1 MPERSHFFNAV
12 LAIASEDL
20 KSNPNAPEARGFQVC
35 SEKMSSLGF
44 SMIQYGS
51 RVHFK

>member
-12 LAIASEDL
+12 SAIVSDDL
-20 KSNPNAPEARGFQVC
+20 KSNPNAPGARGFQVC
-35 SEKMSSLGF
+35 SEKMLWLGF
-44 SMIQYGS
+44 SMIQYGN